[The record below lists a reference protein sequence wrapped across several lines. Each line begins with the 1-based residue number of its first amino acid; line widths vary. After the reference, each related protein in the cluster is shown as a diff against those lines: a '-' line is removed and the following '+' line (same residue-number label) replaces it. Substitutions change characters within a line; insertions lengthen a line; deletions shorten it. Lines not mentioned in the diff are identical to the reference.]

1 MYFHCVSKYLFVS
14 LQQIKTNMK
23 MEKDNTSKEKM
34 IRAARKVVTDKM
46 VWMKTVSEGGSVKQ
60 LREVGIRIAKLD

>member
-1 MYFHCVSKYLFVS
+1 
-14 LQQIKTNMK
+14 MK